1 VKLTRVKTMWT
12 LVLTQ
17 KNGKRVMVSDGGG
30 VIRLFRSRAAAVGCV
45 LLPSAI
51 RPVKVR
57 VTVEEI

>member
-1 VKLTRVKTMWT
+1 MKLTRVKTMWA

-17 KNGKRVMVSDGGG
+17 QNGKRVMVSDGSGAT
-30 VIRLFRSRAAAVGCV
+30 RLYHSRAAAVGCV